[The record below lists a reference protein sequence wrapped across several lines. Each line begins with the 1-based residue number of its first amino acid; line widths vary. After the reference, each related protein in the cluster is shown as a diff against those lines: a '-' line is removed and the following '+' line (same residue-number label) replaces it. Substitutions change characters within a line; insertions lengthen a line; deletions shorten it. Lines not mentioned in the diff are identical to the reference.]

1 MLAKVLVTGFEPFD
15 KFDVNVSQTVVEEL
29 GLPTKYFSSI
39 DGVEVHTQILSVTYE
54 RSEQELLKAVEQIK
68 PHYVLLLGLNSSE
81 LTFSLEKI
89 AVNADDTTI
98 CDNDDVLREGCK
110 ISESGPVAYWSELPL
125 DQIKASMI
133 ENNVSVRTSYSAI
146 GSDGAW
152 VVKVPKWMT

>member
-110 ISESGPVAYWSELPL
+110 ISESGPV
-125 DQIKASMI
+125 
-133 ENNVSVRTSYSAI
+133 
-146 GSDGAW
+146 
-152 VVKVPKWMT
+152 